1 MYWSLACILLFPT
14 FWIYEFYVYVHM
26 YVFLVLFFFLSSYI
40 VGFFGFFKKA
50 VGKRDMELEE
60 WEGGMALGENEGM
73 ESQYCTKNF
82 NKK

>member
-1 MYWSLACILLFPT
+1 
-14 FWIYEFYVYVHM
+14 
-26 YVFLVLFFFLSSYI
+26 
-40 VGFFGFFKKA
+40 
-50 VGKRDMELEE
+50 MELEG

>member
-1 MYWSLACILLFPT
+1 MYWSLACILLFPI
-14 FWIYEFYVYVHM
+14 FLIYEFYVYVCISCA
-26 YVFLVLFFFLSSYI
+26 FFFFVLLYCG
-40 VGFFGFFKKA
+40 VLCFFFKA

-82 NKK
+82 IKKII